1 MMLKIETNDTLIKH
15 ILLIEDHP
23 IYAEG
28 IMSLMSTLP
37 VRVHVTCAVSV
48 GEAVSRVVARRFDLI
63 LLDLSLSDGT
73 GHSFLN
79 AIELGPSF
87 TPIVIISG
95 TDDLHAVDHAIS
107 LGACAYLSKTASS
120 DTLRSALLEYLTHT
134 RPDSNWTTSPA
145 HTPDM
150 PITITVRQRNVL
162 RCMAEGMPNKSI
174 SRALNI
180 SENTVKYHIK
190 VLYGLLAVRTR
201 TDCLKGASRL
211 CWVD

>member
-1 MMLKIETNDTLIKH
+1 MKH
-15 ILLIEDHP
+15 ILLVEDHP
-23 IYAEG
+23 IYADG
-28 IMSLMSTLP
+28 LTILLGDLS
-37 VRVHVTCAVSV
+37 VRVHVTWAVSV

-134 RPDSNWTTSPA
+134 RPDCNLTTSPP
-145 HTPDM
+145 HTPDV

-162 RCMAEGMPNKSI
+162 RCMADGKANKEI
-174 SRALNI
+174 ARTLFI
-180 SENTVKYHIK
+180 SENTVKYHVK
-190 VLYGLLAVRTR
+190 VLYGLLAVSSR
-201 TDCLKGASRL
+201 TDCLKQASL
-211 CWVD
+211 LGLLG

>member
-1 MMLKIETNDTLIKH
+1 
-15 ILLIEDHP
+15 
-23 IYAEG
+23 
-28 IMSLMSTLP
+28 
-37 VRVHVTCAVSV
+37 
-48 GEAVSRVVARRFDLI
+48 
-63 LLDLSLSDGT
+63 
-73 GHSFLN
+73 
-79 AIELGPSF
+79 
-87 TPIVIISG
+87 
-95 TDDLHAVDHAIS
+95 VDHAIS